1 MSSKI
6 GRGCIPYLK
15 TRWLKKEKSVEKLAI
30 DGGMPVRNQGPIV
43 ETDVFEQEEFDALM
57 EVARTKKLRRAEAAE
72 EYERT
77 IAEWFG
83 VKHAIAVS
91 SGTTALHIALAAF
104 GIGPGDEVIVSP
116 YTFVASDTAV
126 LEQNAIPIFADI
138 DPTTLTLD
146 PDDIARRITTRTKAI
161 IPVTI
166 SGTPVDMDPIMELAR
181 KHNLWVLEDACQSLG
196 ATYKGQLVGTIGHVG
211 VFSSITGKITNT
223 GEGGFVITND
233 SDLYEKMWGYMD
245 FARKKSLGPASKYH
259 WGLPC
264 TNYRITNMQAAIGT
278 QQMKR
283 AWDMIHKRGENAEYL
298 RGLLQDLPGIELP
311 ANPSYG
317 ERVYF
322 YFLIRLLPEVLGTDM
337 LNFAI
342 ALAAE
347 GVYNLKY
354 LSTTRW
360 MIPQHL
366 EPLFLNKSGYG
377 GTKCPFECPWY
388 EGEVNYYKGLCPVSE
403 AACDEV
409 FWLASVHPMLE
420 KSDLDDIAAAV
431 RKVVL
436 AFIEKK
442 EKGIPINYATDEI
455 RASL

>member
-1 MSSKI
+1 M
-6 GRGCIPYLK
+6 
-15 TRWLKKEKSVEKLAI
+15 EKLAI
-30 DGGMPVRNQGPIV
+30 DGGVPVRTREPIV
-43 ETDVFEQEEFDALM
+43 ETDVFNKEELDALI
-57 EVARTKKLRRAEAAE
+57 EVAQMKKLRRAEATV
-72 EYERT
+72 EYER
-77 IAEWFG
+77 ILAEWFG

-104 GIGPGDEVIVSP
+104 GIGPGDEVIVTP

-138 DPTTLTLD
+138 DPITLTLD
-146 PDDIARRITTRTKAI
+146 PNDIAKRITPRTKAI

-166 SGTPVDMDPIMELAR
+166 SGTLVDMDPIMELAR
-181 KHNLWVLEDACQSLG
+181 KHKLWVLEDACQSLG
-196 ATYKGQLVGTIGHVG
+196 ATYKGKLVGTIGDVG
-211 VFSSITGKITNT
+211 VFSSITGKIINT
-223 GEGGFVITND
+223 GEGGFVITNNT
-233 SDLYEKMWGYMD
+233 DLYEKMWGYMD

-264 TNYRITNMQAAIGT
+264 TNYRITNMQAAIGI

-283 AWDMIHKRGENAEYL
+283 AWDMIHKRTENAQYL
-298 RGLLQDLPGIELP
+298 RAQLEDVPGIVLP
-311 ANPSYG
+311 DEPSYG

-347 GVYNLKY
+347 GTYNLNY

-366 EPLFLNKSGYG
+366 EPMFVDKVGYG

-388 EGEVNYYKGLCPVSE
+388 EGEVSYYKGLCPTAE
-403 AACDEV
+403 KACEEV
-409 FWLASVHPMLE
+409 FWLASVHPLLE
-420 KSDLDDIAAAV
+420 KQDLDDVAAAV
-431 RKVVL
+431 RKVVF
-436 AFIEKK
+436 AFMEKK
-442 EKGIPINYATDEI
+442 EKGIPINYATDDI
-455 RASL
+455 RARL

>member
-1 MSSKI
+1 MK
-6 GRGCIPYLK
+6 R
-15 TRWLKKEKSVEKLAI
+15 LAI
-30 DGGMPVRNQGPIV
+30 DGGTPVRTKDPIV
-43 ETDVFEQEEFDALM
+43 ETDVFEQEELQALI
-57 EVARTKKLRRAEAAE
+57 EVAKAKKLRRAEATL

-104 GIGPGDEVIVSP
+104 GIGPGDEVIVTP
-116 YTFVASDTAV
+116 YTFIASDSCV

-138 DPTTLTLD
+138 DPVHLTLD
-146 PDDIARRITTRTKAI
+146 PDDVARKITPRTRAI

-166 SGTPVDMDPIMELAR
+166 TGTPVDLDPILALAEE
-181 KHNLWVLEDACQSLG
+181 HGLWVLEDACQSHG
-196 ATYKGQLVGTIGHVG
+196 ATYKGQLVGTMGHVG
-211 VFSSITGKITNT
+211 VFSTITGKISNT
-223 GEGGFVITND
+223 GEGGFVITD
-233 SDLYEKMWGYMD
+233 DAELFEKMWGYQD
-245 FARKKSLGPASKYH
+245 FARKRSLGPASKYH

-283 AWDMIHKRGENAEYL
+283 LHEMIAKRTQNAHYL
-298 RGLLQDLPGIELP
+298 RDKLQGLPGIELP
-311 ANPSYG
+311 ADSPWG

-322 YFLIRLLPEVLGTDM
+322 YFVIRLQPEVLGTDM
-337 LNFAI
+337 LNFAL

-347 GVYNLKY
+347 GVYNERY

-366 EPLFLNKSGYG
+366 EPLFLNKAGYG

-388 EGEVNYYKGLCPVSE
+388 EGHVEYYRGQCPVAE
-403 AACDEV
+403 KACDEV
-409 FWLASVHPMLE
+409 FWLASVHPLLE
-420 KSDLDDIAAAV
+420 KTDLDDIAAAV
-431 RKVVL
+431 RKVVV
-436 AFIEKK
+436 AFIDKK
-442 EKGIPINYATDEI
+442 EKGIPINYASDEH
-455 RASL
+455 RALL

>member
-1 MSSKI
+1 ME
-6 GRGCIPYLK
+6 
-15 TRWLKKEKSVEKLAI
+15 TLAI
-30 DGGMPVRNQGPIV
+30 DGGTPVRTREPIV
-43 ETDVFEQEEFDALM
+43 ETDVFEEEELNALM
-57 EVARTKKLRRAEAAE
+57 EVARHKKLRRAEAAV
-72 EYERT
+72 EYERV
-77 IAEWFG
+77 IADWFG

-138 DPTTLTLD
+138 DPVTLTLD
-146 PDDIARRITTRTKAI
+146 PDDVARRITPRTRAI

-166 SGTPVDMDPIMELAR
+166 SGTLVDMDPIMELAR

-196 ATYKGQLVGTIGHVG
+196 ATYKGKLVGTIGHVG

-223 GEGGFVITND
+223 GEGGFVITD
-233 SDLYEKMWGYMD
+233 DTDLYQKMWGYMD

-283 AWDMIHKRGENAEYL
+283 AWDMIHKRSENAAYL
-298 RGLLQDLPGIELP
+298 RELLKDVPGIVLP
-311 ANPSYG
+311 AEQSYG

-347 GVYNLKY
+347 GTYNLNY

-366 EPLFLNKSGYG
+366 EPMFVDKIGYG

-388 EGEVNYYKGLCPVSE
+388 DGEVSYYRGLCPTAE
-403 AACDEV
+403 KACDEV
-409 FWLASVHPMLE
+409 FWLASVHPLLE
-420 KSDLDDIAAAV
+420 KRDLDDIAAAV
-431 RKVVL
+431 RKVVF

-442 EKGIPINYATDEI
+442 EKGIPIDYATDEL
-455 RASL
+455 RARL

>member
-1 MSSKI
+1 M
-6 GRGCIPYLK
+6 
-15 TRWLKKEKSVEKLAI
+15 EKLAI
-30 DGGMPVRNQGPIV
+30 DGGIPVRTKEPIV

-57 EVARTKKLRRAEAAE
+57 EVANSKKLRRAEAAL

-104 GIGPGDEVIVSP
+104 GIGPGDEVIVTP

-126 LEQNAIPIFADI
+126 LEQNAIPIFADV
-138 DPTTLTLD
+138 DPVHLTLD
-146 PDDIARRITTRTKAI
+146 PDDVKRRITPRTKAI

-166 SGTPVDMDPIMELAR
+166 SGTPVDMDPLMELA
-181 KHNLWVLEDACQSLG
+181 KEHNLWVLEDACQSLG
-196 ATYKGQLVGTIGHVG
+196 AFYKGQLVGTMGHVG
-211 VFSSITGKITNT
+211 AFSSITGKITNT

-233 SDLYEKMWGYMD
+233 TDLYEKMWGYMD
-245 FARKKSLGPASKYH
+245 FARRRSLGPASKYH
-259 WGLPC
+259 WDLPC

-283 AWDMIHKRGENAEYL
+283 AWNMIQKRTENAHYL
-298 RGLLQDLPGIELP
+298 SEKLAGVPGIVLP
-311 ANPSYG
+311 AEPTWG
-317 ERVYF
+317 DRVYF
-322 YFLIRLLPEVLGTDM
+322 YYLIRLLPEVLGTDM
-337 LNFAI
+337 LNFAV
-342 ALAAE
+342 ALAEE

-366 EPLFLNKSGYG
+366 EPVFVNKAGYG

-388 EGEVNYYKGLCPVSE
+388 EGHVEYYKGLCPVAE
-403 AACDEV
+403 KACDEV
-409 FWLASVHPMLE
+409 FWLASVHPLLAKE
-420 KSDLDDIAAAV
+420 DLDDVAAAV
-431 RKVVL
+431 TKVAC
-436 AFIEKK
+436 AFVEKK
-442 EKGIPINYATDEI
+442 EQGIPINYATEAH
-455 RASL
+455 RALL

>member
-1 MSSKI
+1 M
-6 GRGCIPYLK
+6 
-15 TRWLKKEKSVEKLAI
+15 VALAI
-30 DGGMPVRNQGPIV
+30 DGGKPVRSKNPIV
-43 ETDVFEQEEFDALM
+43 ETDILEQEELDAILQ
-57 EVARTKKLRRAEAAE
+57 VAREKKIRRAEAAV
-72 EYERT
+72 EYEQT

-126 LEQNAIPIFADI
+126 LEQNAIPIFADV
-138 DPTTLTLD
+138 DPVHLTLD
-146 PDDIARRITTRTKAI
+146 PKDVERRITPRTKAI

-166 SGTPVDMDPIMELAR
+166 SGSLVDMDPIMELAQ

-196 ATYKGQLVGTIGHVG
+196 ARYKGRLVGTIGHVG
-211 VFSSITGKITNT
+211 VFSTITGKIIST

-233 SDLYEKMWGYMD
+233 TDLYEKMWGYQD

-259 WGLPC
+259 FDLPC
-264 TNYRITNMQAAIGT
+264 TNYRITNLQAAIGT

-283 AWDMIHKRGENAEYL
+283 AWDMIQKRTENADYL
-298 RGLLQDLPGIELP
+298 SAKLEGVPGIVLP
-311 ANPSYG
+311 AKSPWG

-322 YFLIRLLPEVLGTDM
+322 YYLIRLLPEVLGTDM
-337 LNFAI
+337 LNFAV

-347 GVYNLKY
+347 GVYNKRY

-360 MIPQHL
+360 MVPQHL
-366 EPLFLNKSGYG
+366 EPLFVNKAGYG
-377 GTKCPFECPWY
+377 GTKCPFECPLY
-388 EGEVNYYKGLCPVSE
+388 DGKVEYYRGLCPTAE
-403 AACDEV
+403 AACDDV
-409 FWLASVHPMLE
+409 FWLASMHPLLE

-431 RKVVL
+431 RKV
-436 AFIEKK
+436 ACEFAERKS
-442 EKGIPINYATDEI
+442 KGIPIDYATDAE
-455 RASL
+455 RALL